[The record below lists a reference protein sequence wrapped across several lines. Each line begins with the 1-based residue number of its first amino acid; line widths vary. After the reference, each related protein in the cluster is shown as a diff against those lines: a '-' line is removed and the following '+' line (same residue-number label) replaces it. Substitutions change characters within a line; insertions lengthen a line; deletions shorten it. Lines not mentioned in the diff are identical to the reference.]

1 MSKEST
7 SAMYLTSWC
16 QILCLNRHRTSLVT
30 YLSFVFTF
38 PLFLCLFPHFF
49 HIFQF
54 LYLRFTLSCSLSFSS
69 PFLFLPPFFSP
80 FTFFSQASSC
90 FSSSFSLFL
99 SHFLV
104 THLFFPI
111 FFSVL
116 LSFLCFFSLFFP
128 SPSYIILDYIYLV
141 LNEMNLSKILLILF
155 WNCFS

>member
-16 QILCLNRHRTSLVT
+16 QILCLNRHRTSSVT

-69 PFLFLPPFFSP
+69 PFLFLPPFFFSFYFLFP
-80 FTFFSQASSC
+80 GLFLFLFLFFSLSL
-90 FSSSFSLFL
+90 SFSCYSFIL
-99 SHFLV
+99 SY
-104 THLFFPI
+104 

-116 LSFLCFFSLFFP
+116 LSFLCIFSLFFP